1 MNPLFLRKNFGFLG
15 VSILVLSVML
25 CLVYEAKSQAGAS
38 ASASAG
44 WWSANGSVSPYFHDD
59 PAVFPL
65 GHVWQGSGTAYAGL
79 GWSSGTTDAG
89 SIYVKIVSLTMSSA
103 TVPSTGVSASVSTN
117 IVRTKGR
124 SASKTAPFK
133 GKCASGK
140 GNFAGNTIPG
150 RYATWP

>member
-15 VSILVLSVML
+15 VSILVLSVMF

-59 PAVFPL
+59 PTMFPL
-65 GHVWQGSGTAYAGL
+65 GQIWRGSGTAYAGL

-89 SIYVKIVSLTMSSA
+89 PIYVKIVSMTISSPTIPPGG
-103 TVPSTGVSASVSTN
+103 TVSHSYN
-117 IVRTKGR
+117 IARTKER
-124 SASKTAPFK
+124 SASKTAPFR